1 MLKAKNCFEIKVSD
15 NNYKIIFSEKFK
27 RIRKSAIENLK
38 DLTKS
43 YKKYKH
49 IVYELRETTPNCFS
63 DSTFQNCLTIYTGLK
78 ARRKTEENFLKEVK
92 KMSSFG
98 LSQANSLLKLSI
110 ATCEKNN
117 CKHTEA
123 IIKEYKRRITNQF

>member
-1 MLKAKNCFEIKVSD
+1 MLKAKDCFEIKTNGD
-15 NNYKIIFSEKFK
+15 TYKIIFSEKFK
-27 RIRKSAIENLK
+27 RIRKSAIGNLK
-38 DLTKS
+38 ILTKA
-43 YKKYKH
+43 YNKYKH

-63 DSTFQNCLTIYTGLK
+63 DPTFQNCLTIYKGLK
-78 ARRKTEENFLKEVK
+78 TRRKTEENFLKEVK
-92 KMSSFG
+92 KMSNFG

-110 ATCEKNN
+110 KTCEKNN